1 MSIILL
7 ISRRFRIAAKQKG
20 FTLIEVFIAIFLLTV
35 SLLGT
40 AALTTGVIRGNQASR
55 NVTTATALAESCLE
69 ENRRVGYSSAGAIP
83 AGGSNSC
90 VSGTATVSSGGVA
103 FTRTLT
109 IDSSVANIKTL
120 TVAVSWSEGA
130 VGTKSVS
137 LITVLAA
144 S

>member
-1 MSIILL
+1 MLVGKL
-7 ISRRFRIAAKQKG
+7 NSRPLQTAVNQDG

-40 AALTTGVIRGNQASR
+40 AALTTGVIRGNTASR
-55 NVTTATALAESCLE
+55 NMTTATALAESCLE
-69 ENRRVGYSSAGAIP
+69 ENRRVGYSSAGAVP

-90 VSGTATVSSGGVA
+90 VSGTTIVSSGGVA

-109 IDSSVANIKTL
+109 IDPAVTNIKTL
-120 TVAVSWSEGA
+120 TVSVSWSEGA

-137 LITVLAA
+137 LVTILAA

>member
-1 MSIILL
+1 MSTKMLTPPR
-7 ISRRFRIAAKQKG
+7 SRIVSQDG

-40 AALTTGVIRGNQASR
+40 AALTTGVIRGNKASR
-55 NVTTATALAESCLE
+55 NITTATALAESCIQ
-69 ENRRVGYSSAGAIP
+69 ENRRVGYSSAGTVP

-90 VSGTATVSSGGVA
+90 VSGTATVSSDGVA

-109 IDSSVANIKTL
+109 IDASVTNIKTL
-120 TVAVSWSEGA
+120 TVDVSWSEGA

-137 LITVLAA
+137 LVTILAA
-144 S
+144 VS

>member
-1 MSIILL
+1 MSIRVLRPRR
-7 ISRRFRIAAKQKG
+7 SRITSKQNG

-40 AALTTGVIRGNQASR
+40 AALTTGVIRGNKASR
-55 NVTTATALAESCLE
+55 NMTTATALAESCLE
-69 ENRRVGYSSAGAIP
+69 ENRRVGYSSAGAVP

-90 VSGTATVSSGGVA
+90 VSGTATVSSSGVA

-137 LITVLAA
+137 LITILAA